1 MKNNHEDRKARNR
14 ELVARM
20 KAGES
25 MALIDRQ
32 ATWWPRHAPIHK
44 DKEAMEKLEK
54 LEKLGKRASEAAA

>member
-1 MKNNHEDRKARNR
+1 MKNNGEDRKARNR

-32 ATWWPRHAPIHK
+32 ATWWPRHAPIPK
-44 DKEAMEKLEK
+44 DKEATEKLER
-54 LEKLGKRASEAAA
+54 LGKRASEATT